1 MKCVI
6 RQKRDT
12 VKHIYIDTNIISI
25 SYKFRQWWYSS
36 TSIGKGA
43 TTVLKLGGGPSAQ
56 GASRVEAPKAPRGVG
71 RGEKVSP
78 SPLGDGTEEG
88 AVRKFFDHLSENGE
102 FWCILGG
109 ASALYVA
116 TAQERRCDI
125 AWLWRCL

>member
-1 MKCVI
+1 MVI
-6 RQKRDT
+6 FIHLYWQGRNHGFK
-12 VKHIYIDTNIISI
+12 V
-25 SYKFRQWWYSS
+25 
-36 TSIGKGA
+36 
-43 TTVLKLGGGPSAQ
+43 GGGPSAQ

-116 TAQERRCDI
+116 TAQETEAEEEGRERALVRFC
-125 AWLWRCL
+125 C